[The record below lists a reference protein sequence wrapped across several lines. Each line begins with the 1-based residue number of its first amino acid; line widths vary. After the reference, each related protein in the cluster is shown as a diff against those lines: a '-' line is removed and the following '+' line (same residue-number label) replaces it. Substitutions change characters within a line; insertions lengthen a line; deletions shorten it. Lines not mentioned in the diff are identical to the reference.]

1 MPGSELGP
9 NFVGNGI
16 AVIDKK
22 KVVQGLFGNIT
33 NFPNDGQ
40 DYYNPQ
46 DIYEYTVYDLK
57 TQERP
62 KKTIDGK
69 RFVDADTD
77 S

>member
-40 DYYNPQ
+40 DYYNP
-46 DIYEYTVYDLK
+46 
-57 TQERP
+57 
-62 KKTIDGK
+62 
-69 RFVDADTD
+69 
-77 S
+77 